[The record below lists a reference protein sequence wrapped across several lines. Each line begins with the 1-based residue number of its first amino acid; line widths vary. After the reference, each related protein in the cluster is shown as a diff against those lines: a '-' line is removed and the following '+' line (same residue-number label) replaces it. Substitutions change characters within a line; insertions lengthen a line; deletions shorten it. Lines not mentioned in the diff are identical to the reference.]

1 MTLWQAI
8 ALGVLQGI
16 TEFLPISSSGHLV
29 LAEHFFGLQ
38 QEQLAVVVFLHFGTL
53 LSILVVFRKDIAQ
66 MFTVQRRLIGLIL
79 LGSVPAA
86 FVGLQFHRLIEKA
99 FSSLFVVGVCLL
111 ITGLLLTLAERAR
124 QILRT
129 GLGEPER
136 TDLSNMRA
144 LDALLI
150 GVAQAVAVLPGLS
163 RSGATIAA
171 ALLCGLKREAAA
183 SFSFLLAIPALGG
196 ATVLELRQ
204 VLKAGT
210 LPADALTLAVGV
222 ATAFVTGIAALKMLI
237 AVLRRRRLLIFAVYC
252 FILGASVVAWELAH
266 R

>member
-16 TEFLPISSSGHLV
+16 TEFLPVSSSGHLV
-29 LAEHFFGLQ
+29 LLERLFGLQ
-38 QEQLAVVVFLHFGTL
+38 HEQLAIVVFLHFGTL
-53 LSILVVFRKDIAQ
+53 LSILVVFRNDIVE
-66 MFTVQRRLIGLIL
+66 MFSVQRRLIGLIL

-86 FVGLQFHRLIEKA
+86 LVGFGFHRLIEES
-99 FSSLFVVGVCLL
+99 FSHLFVVGVCLL

-124 QILRT
+124 QILRSS
-129 GLGEPER
+129 LGELER
-136 TDLSNMRA
+136 TDMSKMRA

-163 RSGATIAA
+163 RSGSTIAA

-196 ATVLELRQ
+196 ATALELKR
-204 VLKAGT
+204 VLAAGT
-210 LPADALTLAVGV
+210 LPVDTMTLVVGV
-222 ATAFVTGIAALKMLI
+222 ATAFVTGVVALKILI
-237 AVLRRRRLLIFAVYC
+237 SVLQRRRLLIFAGYC
-252 FILGASVVAWELAH
+252 FIVGASVVVWDLSQ